1 MPYQKRENPTSMTR
15 RKFADNL
22 SDVINE
28 SGKSIREISEETGIA
43 TGTLS
48 KYQNDGAEA
57 GIDKLAKLA
66 DYFNVSADWLL
77 GRTETR
83 SPDTNKQAVSDY
95 LELTDKAV
103 DALRP
108 ADKGGMLDGARHF
121 FFNLLLCDPQFG
133 KFIEAAFDFGRYYNP
148 LESREPGEKVSIYGQ
163 PGNGGFEIPVTVDSL
178 RDALMLNLLK
188 ELAPVLS
195 RAHDCWYKIAEKY
208 AEEHYTG
215 KVTNN
220 G

>member
-1 MPYQKRENPTSMTR
+1 MPKVENNNAVFPLR
-15 RKFADNL
+15 LKLLL
-22 SDVINE
+22 SERGDTITALARAL
-28 SGKSIREISEETGIA
+28 GISRQAVSLYTD
-43 TGTLS
+43 GT
-48 KYQNDGAEA
+48 NIPNAE
-57 GIDKLAKLA
+57 KLCAIA
-66 DYFNVSADWLL
+66 DYFNVSTDWLL

-83 SPDTNKQAVSDY
+83 SPDTNERAVGDY

-103 DALRP
+103 IALRP
-108 ADKGGMLDGARHF
+108 ADKGGMLDGARHI

-133 KFIEAAFDFGRYYNP
+133 KFIDAAFDFGRYYNP
-148 LESREPGEKVSIYGQ
+148 LESRKPGEKVSIYGQ

-195 RAHDCWYKIAEKY
+195 RAHDRWNTIAEKY
-208 AEEHYTG
+208 AEEHYSG
-215 KVTNN
+215 EVTDN